1 MDYAAQVDIGRKRS
15 DKLNEDS
22 IGTLVFDEVH
32 RNRCRGSAGVFVVA
46 DGAGGY
52 DGGDLASYVAT
63 TSIPDSLSDL
73 VFQLARGETTPFDG
87 LEVPDDIIRSQPTE
101 QEIATE
107 IKDAVQTAGSLITE
121 HTADGARS
129 STTVTTGVYAR
140 GMLNLGWVG
149 DSPAYVINTGE
160 ETIEKISRDHSP
172 VSDWVLDG
180 ELDPIVSRVHPD
192 SNSVNQLVGNMNFT
206 TELRQ
211 LPLFGDDIVLFT
223 SDGLVDAHKEKN
235 RELYEEFSRSND
247 PEAVKAKIKDAVITD
262 EEIKDIILNHRDD
275 FDAAI
280 ERLINRANRA
290 GGADNLSMILFRD
303 PSRPTIAEAGQTD
316 LDRTYRESA
325 SGDVPIEED
334 ETRPLPESQ

>member
-22 IGTLVFDEVH
+22 VGTLVFNEVH
-32 RNRCRGSAGVFVVA
+32 RDRRRASAGVFVVA

-52 DGGDLASYVAT
+52 EGGDLASYIAT

-73 VFQLARGETTPFDG
+73 VFRLSRGETSPFDD
-87 LEVPDDIIRSQPTE
+87 LDVPDTVTRSQPTE
-101 QEIATE
+101 QEIGSE
-107 IKDAVQTAGSLITE
+107 IQDAIQNAGTLITE
-121 HTADGARS
+121 NTVDGARS
-129 STTVTTGVYAR
+129 STTVTAGVYAR

-172 VSDWVLDG
+172 VSDWVVDG
-180 ELDPIVSRVHPD
+180 ELDPVVSRVHPD

-235 RELYEEFSRSND
+235 RELYEKFSRSND
-247 PEAVKAKIKDAVITD
+247 PESVKAQIKETVITD
-262 EEIKDIILNHRDD
+262 EEIKEIVLSHKDD
-275 FDAAI
+275 FDATI
-280 ERLINRANRA
+280 ERLISRANRI
-290 GGADNLSMILFRD
+290 GGADNISVIMFRD
-303 PSRPTIAEAGQTD
+303 PSRPTIAEAGKTD
-316 LDRTYRESA
+316 LDRTYGEPA
-325 SGDVPIEED
+325 SDAVPIQD
-334 ETRPLPESQ
+334 AETRPLPDPE